1 MYDAESVQI
10 LLLVSYN
17 CRVLMMLS
25 TLQGNE
31 ISNNISLFLDTDEVL
46 LHGNIFQMLSQIG

>member
-10 LLLVSYN
+10 LLLVSYK
-17 CRVLMMLS
+17 CRVLMML

-31 ISNNISLFLDTDEVL
+31 ISNNITLFLDTDEVL
-46 LHGNIFQMLSQIG
+46 LYGNIFQMSQIG